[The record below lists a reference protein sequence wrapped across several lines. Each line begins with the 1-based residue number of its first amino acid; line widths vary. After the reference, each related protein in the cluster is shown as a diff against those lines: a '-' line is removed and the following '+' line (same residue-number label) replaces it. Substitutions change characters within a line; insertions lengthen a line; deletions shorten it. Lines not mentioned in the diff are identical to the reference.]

1 MYHVHVAHL
10 SLLQARFLV
19 PLHVYA
25 CTCSSNSA
33 PSASRLRAAA
43 MFRLRLTY
51 IAAPMAAMRSRMTT
65 TRPANHSIG
74 ESVHAL
80 PCSLLNNLWTCYLKS
95 NVCISNTCLQ
105 FSEMSPNHGS
115 LWIFLNSSNM
125 FHSQTSTLCRSR
137 TFLSAS
143 LASSNFGC

>member
-1 MYHVHVAHL
+1 MYHIHVAHL
-10 SLLQARFLV
+10 MLLRARFLV

-105 FSEMSPNHGS
+105 FSEMSPNHGYLS
-115 LWIFLNSSNM
+115 IFLNSSNM
-125 FHSQTSTLCRSR
+125 FHINTLSI
-137 TFLSAS
+137 
-143 LASSNFGC
+143 